1 MAVLGKGDS
10 QLDFEDSTGWRERVP
25 RESFWWKFK
34 LWADENIRDEDFA
47 DLFKEGGRPSV
58 SPAKV
63 VRGILVQLEKG
74 YSDRELEGESGF
86 DYRVK
91 LALGM
96 RRGDAPLD
104 AATLCRHRQ
113 RLFSSGKAEDLLERV
128 VGLGKAEGVISEDA
142 ALLVDSLLVRGAC
155 GKRDTVTLIR
165 RAVLKV
171 MKTAGFHGV
180 DLGVRLLRD
189 DYGVK
194 KKPSINWRDPAEKAM
209 LVESLVKDGRSVVGA
224 VGGLASAPEELKEAA
239 ELLRVVTEQDIE
251 EDEKGVRIRDGVARD
266 RVISVTDP
274 EMRHGRKSVSK
285 KVDGYKVHLA
295 AGGDDGEFITAVE
308 VTAANKGEGEAL
320 GSLID
325 RTEGNGLKVRSVTG
339 DTAYGGGDTRAQ
351 VVDRKSGI
359 DLVAP
364 VPPAPNR
371 DGRMSKREF
380 EINLKEGYV
389 KCPAGVVT
397 RQVGKGND
405 GRGNKIPVFR
415 FPAEECGRCPMKDKR
430 SPSKDGRHVRLNRH
444 EGLLQEAI
452 EREKTDEFKALYRKR
467 CSVERTI
474 CHVQRH
480 GGMAGRYIGAA
491 KTRFQMVMAAA
502 LHDIKVLV
510 RPRGPAPKAALSV
523 V

>member
-1 MAVLGKGDS
+1 MLGKSDS

-25 RESFWWKFK
+25 RDSFWWRFK

-47 DLFKEGGRPSV
+47 DMFKEGGRPSV

-86 DYRVK
+86 DDRVK

-104 AATLCRHRQ
+104 ASTLCRHRQ
-113 RLFSSGKAEDLLERV
+113 KLFSWGKAEVLLERV
-128 VGLGKAEGVISEDA
+128 VGLGRAKGVISEEA
-142 ALLVDSLLVRGAC
+142 ALLVDSFLVQGAC
-155 GKRDTVTLIR
+155 GKKDTVTLIR

-171 MKTAGFHGV
+171 LKTAEFHGV
-180 DLGVRLLRD
+180 DLGVKLTRD
-189 DYGVK
+189 DYWVK
-194 KKPSINWRDPAEKAM
+194 KKPTINWHDSAEKAR

-224 VGGLASAPEELKEAA
+224 VGNLALAPEELREAA
-239 ELLRVVTEQDIE
+239 ELLRTVTEQDIE
-251 EDEKGVRIRDGVARD
+251 EDEDGIRIREGVARD
-266 RVISVTDP
+266 RVISVVDP

-295 AGGDDGEFITAVE
+295 AGGDDGDFITAVE
-308 VTAANKGEGEAL
+308 VTAANKGEGAVL
-320 GSLID
+320 GTLID
-325 RTEGNGLKVRSVTG
+325 STEGNGLNVRSITG
-339 DTAYGGGDTRAQ
+339 DTAYGGGETRGQ
-351 VVDRKSGI
+351 VVDRESGI

-371 DGRMSKREF
+371 DGRTSKRDF
-380 EINLKEGYV
+380 EINVKEVYA

-397 RQVGKGND
+397 RRVEKGND

-415 FPAEECGRCPMKDKR
+415 FPAEECGRCPMKDKCT
-430 SPSKDGRHVRLNRH
+430 PNKDGRRVRLNRN
-444 EGLLQEAI
+444 EGLLQQAI

-474 CHVQRH
+474 CHIQRH
-480 GGMAGRYIGAA
+480 GGMVGRYIGTA

-502 LHDIKVLV
+502 LHDIKVLI
-510 RPRGPAPKAALSV
+510 RPRKPVLKAALSV